1 MQRVF
6 KQIFALLLGTVLT
19 TAGISLFYAVNIGTD
34 PISVLVDG
42 QHNLM
47 NLPYGTVT
55 LINNII
61 LIVFGLIFARK
72 YVYVGTIVGGI
83 LMGPLINAFVPL
95 FSSWIS
101 ETAPFVL
108 LVLLLFP
115 AVSLLGVGVAIVIS
129 INFGVSTMDILTLT
143 LRDVTRI
150 DLKWVK
156 IGLDV
161 VFTVSG
167 FMMGG
172 VVGVGT
178 LIGVFLTGPIIEFAL
193 PHCERAFARWA
204 PLAPVGA

>member
-1 MQRVF
+1 M
-6 KQIFALLLGTVLT
+6 FALMLGTVLT

-34 PISVLVDG
+34 PVSVLVDG

-47 NLPYGTVT
+47 KLPYGTVT

-61 LIVFGLIFARK
+61 LITFGLIFARK

-83 LMGPLINAFVPL
+83 LMGPLINVFVPL
-95 FSSWIS
+95 FSSLVP
-101 ETAPFVL
+101 ETTPFLV

-143 LRDVTRI
+143 IRDVTRV

-161 VFTVSG
+161 VFTASG

-172 VVGVGT
+172 VIGVGT
-178 LIGVFLTGPIIEFAL
+178 LIGVFLTGPIIGFAL

-204 PLAPVGA
+204 SLAPAGA